1 MLMQDSDSD
10 CGWPGVGSCGA
21 HSWPRLLLLLLQLKA
36 KGQEEGG
43 ACCYPVI
50 YTVMYKKSSLFYI

>member
-43 ACCYPVI
+43 HAVI
-50 YTVMYKKSSLFYI
+50 Q